1 MPLSD
6 LLAQRRPHPA
16 DAERNFDAILTP
28 ARAAFTQNGDRF
40 GHSPWRQSARRRSRG
55 EAHLGGCMLT
65 SLSPPDR
72 TTRSV
77 PHSRWLTPDAHGKRA
92 EHTR

>member
-40 GHSPWRQSARRRSRG
+40 GHSPWRQSARQESWRGASRRVH
-55 EAHLGGCMLT
+55 AHE
-65 SLSPPDR
+65 PVA
-72 TTRSV
+72 TRQDNAV
-77 PHSRWLTPDAHGKRA
+77 RA
-92 EHTR
+92 AFTMANARRAR